1 MSDHDISIDG
11 DVVTKRY
18 TRTDRGEPEREW
30 AALVLLHELAPG
42 LAPEPL
48 AFESDP
54 PVVAMSR
61 VPGVHLESPLS
72 PEQLAATVAA
82 YRTLFSLPVPPG
94 TPQRFFHPA
103 AFRDSITSWL
113 EEERQRTDLSE
124 NVLAAL
130 AAARAWLADPP
141 SGTGEIR
148 APVLAQGDG
157 KVDNALFDGSRVRL
171 VDFEGFGVGDLAFEV
186 ADLAEHISSRL
197 YGIRDPA
204 ALVAGFDLDH
214 GQRQRVRDHR
224 VVLATFWL
232 LQLLPGN
239 RAAGRNPE
247 GSASVQALHLQEL
260 LGHPMP
266 GAATNTAPRM

>member
-1 MSDHDISIDG
+1 LSDHDISIDG
-11 DVVTKRY
+11 DVVRKRY

-54 PVVAMSR
+54 PVVVMSR

-72 PEQLAATVAA
+72 PGQLAATIAA

-94 TPQRFFHPA
+94 TPQRVFHPH
-103 AFRDSITSWL
+103 AFLDSITSWL
-113 EEERQRTDLSE
+113 EEERLRTDLPE
-124 NVLAAL
+124 DVLAAL
-130 AAARAWLADPP
+130 AAARSWLADPP
-141 SGTGEIR
+141 SGIDEIR
-148 APVLAQGDG
+148 DPVLAQGDG

-197 YGIRDPA
+197 YGVRDPA
-204 ALVAGFDLDH
+204 ALVAGFDLDDV
-214 GQRQRVRDHR
+214 QRRRVHDYR

-232 LQLLPGN
+232 LQLLPAN
-239 RAAGRNPE
+239 RAADRNPE
-247 GSASVQALHLQEL
+247 GSASVQALHLLDL
-260 LGHPMP
+260 LGRRLPD
-266 GAATNTAPRM
+266 ASAPDDMRP